1 MLGSKKSTKK
11 RSKNGGGEPNG
22 EGACGEQG
30 VSLRETGGFITSFY
44 WFHYEFLEDRLVAIW
59 RYSSTSDF
67 SFLISQYHQM
77 CLEARCTKG
86 LALVIL
92 VVILVIFSAGF

>member
-30 VSLRETGGFITSFY
+30 VSLRETGGFITTFHE
-44 WFHYEFLEDRLVAIW
+44 FHYDFLGDRLVAIW

-67 SFLISQYHQM
+67 SFLMSAVENFLEFTRKISAYYNK
-77 CLEARCTKG
+77 E
-86 LALVIL
+86 ID
-92 VVILVIFSAGF
+92 SAFFI

>member
-30 VSLRETGGFITSFY
+30 VSLRETGGFITTFY
-44 WFHYEFLEDRLVAIW
+44 WFHYEFLGDRLVAI
-59 RYSSTSDF
+59 
-67 SFLISQYHQM
+67 
-77 CLEARCTKG
+77 
-86 LALVIL
+86 
-92 VVILVIFSAGF
+92 

>member
-30 VSLRETGGFITSFY
+30 VSLRVSTGFITSF
-44 WFHYEFLEDRLVAIW
+44 WRIGGSEDGF
-59 RYSSTSDF
+59 SDP
-67 SFLISQYHQM
+67 S
-77 CLEARCTKG
+77 RN
-86 LALVIL
+86 
-92 VVILVIFSAGF
+92 